1 MCSLPLLAQRFDS
14 AALVYYLS
22 VGAVAFAHVLCTY
35 KTAKRL

>member
-22 VGAVAFAHVLCTY
+22 VGAVALDVH
-35 KTAKRL
+35 